1 MNGLR
6 LLSDV
11 TGGATLSSDSPLD
24 FHDVIYHSLL
34 LIFTNLKDLCIG

>member
-24 FHDVIYHSLL
+24 FDDVIYHSL